1 MGTFLCNAGGYI
13 NMVLLFDVNN
23 LTFTDT
29 LLISLF
35 SMLVVF
41 FVLLSISYLV
51 DITAWFTGR
60 KSKKKDKDKPD
71 GGSSGVTLKKEASPE
86 VSPPISSRTSG
97 RADAHT
103 LAIIMAAIKA
113 YEQDGQTL
121 SVRKIARS
129 GQVLSGWEQ
138 ASIQSALRRSR

>member
-1 MGTFLCNAGGYI
+1 
-13 NMVLLFDVNN
+13 MVLLFDVNN

-41 FVLLSISYLV
+41 FVLLCISYLV
-51 DITAWFTGR
+51 DITAFFVNR
-60 KSKKKDKDKPD
+60 KSKKKNKDELGD
-71 GGSSGVTLKKEASPE
+71 GAGSSGQSLKKEVKAEAASP
-86 VSPPISSRTSG
+86 SSQTSR
-97 RADAHT
+97 RADART

-121 SVRKIARS
+121 SVRKIVRS

-138 ASIQSALRRSR
+138 ASIQGAALRRSR